1 MPRSK
6 EQFED
11 MRERSKKL
19 IMETALTLF
28 ASRGF
33 HATSISQI
41 AKECGVATGLL
52 YNYYDSKEQLLE
64 AIIQSGLQAFVQM
77 MHQRS
82 MALTKENMAEDIRS
96 MFNAVRE
103 NYAFWKLCFSLLMQ
117 PDLQGKGSSL
127 FQEFFIHMDGLF
139 TAYFQAQANPEA
151 NKLGNIVSAVI
162 HGALLH
168 YILSQDEETLEGV
181 QEAIIERFL

>member
-52 YNYYDSKEQLLE
+52 YNYYDSKEHLLE
-64 AIIQSGLQAFVQM
+64 AIIQSGLQEFAHT

-82 MALTKENMAEDIRS
+82 MALTKENIAEGIRI
-96 MFNAVRE
+96 MFSEVRE
-103 NYAFWKLCFSLLMQ
+103 NHTFWKLCFSLLMQ
-117 PDLQGKGSSL
+117 PDLKGEGSSL

-139 TAYFQAQANPEA
+139 TAYFRAQGNPEA
-151 NKLGNIVSAVI
+151 NKLGNTVSAVI

-168 YILSQDEETLEGV
+168 FILSQDEETLEAV